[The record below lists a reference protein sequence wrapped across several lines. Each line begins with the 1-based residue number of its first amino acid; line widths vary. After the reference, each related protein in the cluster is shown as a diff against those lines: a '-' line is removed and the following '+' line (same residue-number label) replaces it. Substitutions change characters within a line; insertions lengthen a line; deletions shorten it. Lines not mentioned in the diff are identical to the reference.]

1 MGADKILGMSW
12 GTVLGCWDHISL
24 KTWRPWTCSP
34 GLFWWRERGPL
45 KEMAV
50 PEVYSKI
57 GIFPCVCSSISVQ
70 IPSHHSSHSTHH
82 IYSFS
87 TFPEGSLSWKK
98 FLRCGYVN
106 LAWPLSTC
114 LSPVHLAAPASSPL
128 WHRGIWP
135 GKVWGMKSV
144 ARSM

>member
-87 TFPEGSLSWKK
+87 TFPEGSL
-98 FLRCGYVN
+98 FLKEIPKVWICQLG
-106 LAWPLSTC
+106 LAT
-114 LSPVHLAAPASSPL
+114 VHLSVTNPSGSAPSSPL
-128 WHRGIWP
+128 WHSGIWP